1 MSSDAAAALG
11 RMARGCPKQY
21 SAEELALRAE
31 RLAANRYRGGRKP
44 KPAPRESQH
53 G

>member
-1 MSSDAAAALG
+1 MANSAASALG
-11 RMARGCPKQY
+11 RMARGVPKQY

-44 KPAPRESQH
+44 KPKVDPKPIK
-53 G
+53 